1 MQLWQVACSR
11 HVRRTKHQ
19 LIEVI
24 IMAISKKSIVKPST
38 AKQPAKVQSSRSAKN
53 PATPA
58 GHMVTAMRAAKAHV
72 LARSIY

>member
-1 MQLWQVACSR
+1 
-11 HVRRTKHQ
+11 
-19 LIEVI
+19 
-24 IMAISKKSIVKPST
+24 MAISKKSIVKPST